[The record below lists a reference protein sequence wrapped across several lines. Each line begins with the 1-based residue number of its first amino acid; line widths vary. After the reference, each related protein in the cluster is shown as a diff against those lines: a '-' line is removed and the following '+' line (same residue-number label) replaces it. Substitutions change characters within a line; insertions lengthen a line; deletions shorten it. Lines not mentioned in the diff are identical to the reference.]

1 MRNSNPDRWTGLGFV
16 ATSANADP
24 NTIAGI
30 PGVDAVAHQIAWGM
44 NAQHPNEMPGYLAA
58 LEQHALEPVGWG
70 WCDARDVAGA
80 AAEGVRH
87 AELVVGLELELY
99 VANME
104 EPYDAHGDSS
114 SPRYY
119 MPDAYFDAFLAVAP
133 HVELACTTTPRWAS
147 NHGALREAGAV
158 LMGQAF
164 SLEVPSPPGP
174 ATVDAC
180 CRFAIEWGWDLR
192 YVRPLV
198 QVYETNG
205 VVPAA
210 GPYLEESARHG
221 VGVVPY
227 ILEQAFAGAGR
238 ALLDELAPATSR
250 RPLAATEPEPPTTG
264 GPPVAGNAIPTP
276 APGETIGPDHGI
288 TALVDY
294 LQRQPDMPT
303 RTSSYNPSKP
313 ASWPWPERLERT
325 LRILAAD
332 HDAAGAERELDPDLE
347 H

>member
-16 ATSANADP
+16 ATSVNADP

-30 PGVDAVAHQIAWGM
+30 PGIDAVAHQVVWGM
-44 NAQHPNEMPGYLAA
+44 NRQHPNEMPGYLAG

-70 WCDARDVAGA
+70 WCAATDTDDAALEGA
-80 AAEGVRH
+80 RH
-87 AELVVGLELELY
+87 AEVVVELGLELY

-104 EPYDAHGDSS
+104 EPYDAHGNSS
-114 SPRYY
+114 SPRWH
-119 MPDAYFDAFLAVAP
+119 MPEAYFDAFLAIAP

-147 NHGALREAGAV
+147 DHAAVRDAGAV
-158 LMGQAF
+158 LMPQAF

-174 ATVDAC
+174 AAVAPIC
-180 CRFAIEWGWDLR
+180 EFSLEWGWNLR

-198 QVYETNG
+198 QVYETLG

-210 GPYLEESARHG
+210 GPYLEESARYG

-250 RPLAATEPEPPTTG
+250 RPLPATEPEPGPEPPNG
-264 GPPVAGNAIPTP
+264 GPVAGNEIPTP
-276 APGETIGPDHGI
+276 ALGEKIGPDHGI

-294 LQRQPDMPT
+294 LQKQPGMPT
-303 RTSSYNPSKP
+303 RGSGYNPAKP
-313 ASWPWPERLERT
+313 STWPWHERLERT
-325 LRILAAD
+325 LKILAAD
-332 HDAAGAERELDPDLE
+332 HDDAL
-347 H
+347 

>member
-16 ATSANADP
+16 ATSVNADP
-24 NTIAGI
+24 SVIAGI
-30 PGVDAVAHQIAWGM
+30 PGVDAVAHQVVWGM
-44 NAQHPNEMPGYLAA
+44 DRQHPNEMPGYLAA

-70 WCDARDVAGA
+70 WCAATDTDDAALEGA
-80 AAEGVRH
+80 RH
-87 AELVVGLELELY
+87 AEVVVELGLELY

-104 EPYDAHGDSS
+104 EPYDAHGDSG

-119 MPDAYFDAFLAVAP
+119 MPDAYFDAFLSIAP

-147 NHGALREAGAV
+147 NHGALRDAGAV
-158 LMGQAF
+158 LMPQAF

-174 ATVDAC
+174 ATVDAI
-180 CRFAIEWGWDLR
+180 CRFSIEWGWSLR

-205 VVPAA
+205 AVPPA
-210 GPYLEESARHG
+210 GPYLTESAAHG

-250 RPLAATEPEPPTTG
+250 RPLADTEPEPPNG

-288 TALVDY
+288 TALADF
-294 LQRQPDMPT
+294 LQRQPDMPV
-303 RTSSYNPSKP
+303 RGANYNPSKP
-313 ASWPWPERLERT
+313 ATWPWPERLERT

-332 HDAAGAERELDPDLE
+332 HDAAAADRGADDELEL
-347 H
+347 